1 MPKYLIEGAIDFY
14 SELYKSLDEDENN
27 FKTEE
32 DNNLCLITKQPLTT
46 NYVTMECGHKFNYVP
61 LFKDI
66 DNHKRNF
73 NNMEGNSGRLGK
85 NEIRCPYC
93 RKKQTTLL
101 PYYENIGVPKVIGVN
116 QTYIPPT
123 YNETK
128 INNTHWGPCEYLD
141 HATQFGIF
149 QDASGIIQEG
159 SINTNVKCNCHGSPI
174 CINTYGT
181 NYGDTKKYCYTH
193 KRMMIRKYK
202 KEILDKAKAEAKM
215 VIQKAKEDAKAV
227 LDGVKKSLEP
237 MVEEEIIKMK
247 QEYKIA
253 KEALDSI
260 PAEVTATVANAAL
273 PAAFPPAVPN
283 PVYTLGVAIQTK
295 KSILKTLNVVLSSL
309 TTVLMIA
316 TKLKFKVP
324 APVIALIAAITTVT
338 KLLSAIPG

>member
-116 QTYIPPT
+116 QTYFPPT

-141 HATQFGIF
+141 HSTQFGIF

-159 SINTNVKCNCHGSPI
+159 SINTKVKCNCHGSPI

-202 KEILDKAKAEAKM
+202 KEMLDKAKADAKM
-215 VIQKAKEDAKAV
+215 VIQKAKEDAK
-227 LDGVKKSLEP
+227 K
-237 MVEEEIIKMK
+237 
-247 QEYKIA
+247 A
-253 KEALDSI
+253 KEEAKLK
-260 PAEVTATVANAAL
+260 AKEE
-273 PAAFPPAVPN
+273 
-283 PVYTLGVAIQTK
+283 TK
-295 KSILKTLNVVLSSL
+295 KHKLEEKENAKKQPKKQKKITENVVLGPSDVVISNNGTAPGCISILKSGINKGNPCGCTIIDEESKLCKRHYSNKN
-309 TTVLMIA
+309 
-316 TKLKFKVP
+316 TKQDE
-324 APVIALIAAITTVT
+324 
-338 KLLSAIPG
+338 